1 MKNKKV
7 NQQEIKDET
16 KTYMLEGMSIGMCIG
31 TSLGVIIGVLTDNIP
46 VCICFGISIGLCIG
60 LILYINKETM
70 ISMIIVFI
78 IPLKFFLFLLTILSS
93 HFQIRIYLF

>member
-31 TSLGVIIGVLTDNIP
+31 TSLDYVL
-46 VCICFGISIGLCIG
+46 V
-60 LILYINKETM
+60 
-70 ISMIIVFI
+70 
-78 IPLKFFLFLLTILSS
+78 
-93 HFQIRIYLF
+93 